1 MPQSR
6 TSRRVFPHL
15 HPLLLALAMTARQPR
30 TRERLLT
37 LCLGYLQTLGRH
49 TLTGVLR
56 SLGRDHLDWS
66 AAYRLFSRSRFDLD
80 IARRQVLATLLTT
93 LTPEAPLVVVL
104 DGTQLAR
111 TSPRFPGV
119 GWLRSPRTPVWRPGI
134 HRAQRWVGL
143 SALLPRSTDGAS
155 RAVPLW
161 FAPAP
166 SPTARAWPGHPP
178 LREWEAGLTAL
189 RWLRTCLDQAGETR
203 RRVLAVADGS
213 YGVAPLLRALPAGIS
228 LLARTT
234 RTRALFAL
242 PDSPVP
248 GHRGR
253 HRRYGER
260 GPTPEQTLHVRTGWR
275 TIPTWVRGRC
285 LHLRVH
291 TSGPWL
297 VKPAPEQP
305 VFLLVVRGI
314 DRARLGRR
322 GQREPAFLLVTAVPD
337 GTGGWSLPLPVAD
350 LVAWAWQRWEVEV
363 MHREL
368 KSGFG
373 LGQQQAWS
381 PSAAALVIPWVVW
394 LYATL
399 MLAGYLAWGWEQAA
413 RQAVWQR
420 RRRWTVRDVVQA
432 VQQELWHLPDVPIPP
447 VWAVIRGDPPA
458 IGLSI
463 WPIGPPAMATSRL

>member
-1 MPQSR
+1 MRQSR
-6 TSRRVFPHL
+6 TFRPVLSAL
-15 HPLLLALAMTARQPR
+15 LPLLLALATTARQQR

-37 LCLGYLQTLGRH
+37 LCLGYVQTLGRH
-49 TLTGVLR
+49 TMTGVLR
-56 SLGRDHLDWS
+56 SLGRDRLDWS
-66 AAYRLFSRSRFDLD
+66 AAYRLFSQARFDLEA
-80 IARRQVLATLLTT
+80 ARRVLLAVVLDTLG
-93 LTPEAPLVVVL
+93 PDDPLVVVL

-119 GWLRSPRTPVWRPGI
+119 WWLRSPRTPVWRPGI

-143 SALLPRSTDGAS
+143 SALLPRSTDGSS

-166 SPTARAWPGHPP
+166 SPRARAWPNHPP
-178 LREWEAGLTAL
+178 QTEWEAGLAAL
-189 RWLRTCLDQAGETR
+189 RWLRQALDEVGQTR

-234 RTRALFAL
+234 RNRALFAL
-242 PDSPVP
+242 PELAQP
-248 GHRGR
+248 GTRGR
-253 HRRYGER
+253 HRRYGTR
-260 GPTPEQTLHVRTGWR
+260 GPTPEQTLHLRAGWR
-275 TIPTWVRGRC
+275 TLPTWVRGRR

-297 VKPAPEQP
+297 VKPAPDQP

-314 DRARLGRR
+314 GRARLGRR
-322 GQREPAFLLVTAVPD
+322 GQREPAFLLVSAVPD
-337 GTGGWSLPLPVAD
+337 GIDGWKLPMPVAE

-381 PSAAALVIPWVVW
+381 PVAAALVIPWVVW
-394 LYATL
+394 LYAAL
-399 MLAGYLAWGWEQAA
+399 MLAGYLSWGWAPA
-413 RQAVWQR
+413 TRQAVWQR
-420 RRRWTVRDVVQA
+420 RRRWTVRDVGQA
-432 VQQELWHLPDVPIPP
+432 VQQELWGVSSAALPP
-447 VWAVIRGDPPA
+447 VWATIREDPPE
-458 IGLSI
+458 IRLTI
-463 WPIGPPAMATSRL
+463 WPMGPPATTASRL

>member
-1 MPQSR
+1 MAQSR
-6 TSRRVFPHL
+6 TSRPVLPHL
-15 HPLLLALAMTARQPR
+15 LPLLLSLALAARQHR

-49 TLTGVLR
+49 TITGVLR
-56 SLGRDHLDWS
+56 GLGRDRLDWS
-66 AAYRLFSRSRFDLD
+66 AAYRLFSQGRIDLEP
-80 IARRQVLATLLTT
+80 ARQRLLAGVLATLG
-93 LTPEAPLVVVL
+93 AHDPLVVVL
-104 DGTQLAR
+104 DGTQLPR
-111 TSPRFPGV
+111 TSARFPGV
-119 GWLRSPRTPVWRPGI
+119 GWLRSPRTPVWKPGI

-143 SALLPRSTDGAS
+143 SALLPRSGAGKS
-155 RAVPLW
+155 RTVPLH
-161 FAPAP
+161 FSPAP
-166 SPTARAWPGHPP
+166 SPTARPWPGHPP
-178 LREWEAGLTAL
+178 QKEWEAGLAAL
-189 RWLRTCLDQAGETR
+189 RWLRAALEQAGETR

-213 YGVAPLLRALPAGIS
+213 YSVAPLLRALPAGVS

-234 RTRALFAL
+234 RTRALYAL
-242 PDSPVP
+242 PPPPQP

-253 HRRYGER
+253 PRRYGER
-260 GPTPEQTLHVRTGWR
+260 GPTPEQTLQARSGWR
-275 TIPTWVRGRC
+275 TLPTWVRGRT

-297 VKPAPEQP
+297 VKPAPDQP

-314 DRARLGRR
+314 DRARQGRR
-322 GQREPAFLLVTAVPD
+322 GLRAPAFLLVTAVRSAD
-337 GTGGWSLPLPVAD
+337 GAWVLPLPVTE

-381 PSAAALVIPWVVW
+381 PLAACLVIPWVVW

-399 MLAGYLAWGWEQAA
+399 MLAGYQAWGWDAAA
-413 RQAVWQR
+413 RQAKWQR
-420 RRRWTVRDVVQA
+420 RRRWTARDVAQA
-432 VQQELWHLPDVPIPP
+432 VQQELWQLPGDPFPP

-458 IGLSI
+458 MVLTI
-463 WPIGPPAMATSRL
+463 WPMVPPATAASRL

>member
-1 MPQSR
+1 MSQSR
-6 TSRRVFPHL
+6 TSRPVLPVL
-15 HPLLLALAMTARQPR
+15 LPLLLALVMTARQVR
-30 TRERLLT
+30 TQECLLT
-37 LCLGYLQTLGRH
+37 LCLGYVQTLGRH

-56 SLGRDHLDWS
+56 SLGREGLDWS
-66 AAYRLFSRSRFDLD
+66 AAYRLFSQARFDLEA
-80 IARRQVLATLLTT
+80 ARRKLVETVLETL
-93 LTPEAPLVVVL
+93 AANDPLVVVL

-143 SALLPRSTDGAS
+143 SALLPRSADGGS

-166 SPTARAWPGHPP
+166 SPTARLWPDHPP
-178 LREWEAGLTAL
+178 QREWEAGLAAL
-189 RWLRTCLDQAGETR
+189 QWVRHHLDALGQSR

-213 YGVAPLLRALPAGIS
+213 YGVAPLLRALPAGVS

-242 PDSPVP
+242 PGAPVP

-253 HRRYGER
+253 QRRYGTR
-260 GPTPEQTLHVRTGWR
+260 GPTPEQTLRGRRGWR
-275 TIPTWVRGRC
+275 QIPTWVRGRR

-297 VKPAPEQP
+297 VKPAPDQP

-314 DRARLGRR
+314 GRERLGRR
-322 GQREPAFLLVTAVPD
+322 GKREPAFLLVTAVPD
-337 GTGGWSLPLPVAD
+337 GIGGWNLPLPVAD

-381 PSAAALVIPWVVW
+381 PVAAALVIPWVVW
-394 LYATL
+394 LYAIL
-399 MLAGYLAWGWEQAA
+399 MLAGYLVWGWNVAA
-413 RQAVWQR
+413 RHAKWQR
-420 RRRWTVRDVVQA
+420 RRRWTARDVA
-432 VQQELWHLPDVPIPP
+432 RSVQQELWHLPGEAFPP
-447 VWAVIRGDPPA
+447 VWATIRGDPPA
-458 IGLSI
+458 MTLTI
-463 WPIGPPAMATSRL
+463 WPIGPPATTASRL

>member
-1 MPQSR
+1 MAQSR
-6 TSRRVFPHL
+6 TSRPVLPHL
-15 HPLLLALAMTARQPR
+15 TPLLLALALTARQPR

-37 LCLGYLQTLGRH
+37 LCLGYIQTLGRH
-49 TLTGVLR
+49 TITGVLR
-56 SLGRDHLDWS
+56 SLGRDGLDWS
-66 AAYRLFSRSRFDLD
+66 AAYRLFARARFDLAV
-80 IARRQVLATLLTT
+80 ARRTLLAAVLTT
-93 LTPEAPLVVVL
+93 LGPDDPLVVVL

-143 SALLPRSTDGAS
+143 SALLPRSADGGS

-166 SPTARAWPGHPP
+166 SPTAHLWPDHPP
-178 LREWEAGLTAL
+178 QREWEAGLSAL
-189 RWLRTCLDQAGETR
+189 QWLRTQLDDLGQTR

-213 YGVAPLLRALPAGIS
+213 YGVAPLLRALPTGVS

-234 RTRALFAL
+234 RPRALFAL
-242 PDSPVP
+242 PDPPLP

-253 HRRYGER
+253 HRRYGAR
-260 GPTPEQTLHVRTGWR
+260 GPTPEQTLHARSGWR
-275 TIPTWVRGRC
+275 TLPTWVRGRL

-297 VKPAPEQP
+297 VKPAPNQP

-314 DRARLGRR
+314 GRQRLGRR
-322 GQREPAFLLVTAVPD
+322 GQRQPAFLLVTAVPD
-337 GTGGWSLPLPVAD
+337 GSGDWSLPLPMAD

-381 PSAAALVIPWVVW
+381 PVAAALVIPWVVW
-394 LYATL
+394 LYAAL
-399 MLAGYLAWGWEQAA
+399 VVAGYLSWGWEPAMAQAA
-413 RQAVWQR
+413 WQR
-420 RRRWTVRDVVQA
+420 RRRWTARDVACA
-432 VQQELWHLPDVPIPP
+432 VQQELWGQRGAVFPP
-447 VWAVIRGDPPA
+447 VWATIRGDPPA
-458 IGLSI
+458 MTLTV
-463 WPIGPPAMATSRL
+463 WPMGPPATTASRL

>member
-1 MPQSR
+1 
-6 TSRRVFPHL
+6 L
-15 HPLLLALAMTARQPR
+15 LPLLLALATTAPQPR

-49 TLTGVLR
+49 TITGVLR
-56 SLGRDHLDWS
+56 SLGRDGLDWS
-66 AAYRLFSRSRFDLD
+66 AAYRLFARERFDLAA
-80 IARRQVLATLLTT
+80 ARRRLVDTVLATLG
-93 LTPEAPLVVVL
+93 PDDPLVVAL
-104 DGTQLAR
+104 DGTQLPR

-143 SALLPRSTDGAS
+143 SALLPRSTLGGS
-155 RAVPLW
+155 RAVPLH

-166 SPTARAWPGHPP
+166 SPTARSWPEHPP
-178 LREWEAGLTAL
+178 QREWEAGLTAL
-189 RWLRTCLDQAGETR
+189 SWLRQTLDDLGQTP

-213 YGVAPLLRALPAGIS
+213 YSVAPLLRALPAGVS

-234 RTRALFAL
+234 RTRALYAL
-242 PDSPVP
+242 PDAPVP
-248 GHRGR
+248 GQRGR

-260 GPTPEQTLHVRTGWR
+260 GPTPEQLLHARSGWR
-275 TIPTWVRGRC
+275 TVPTWVRGRI

-297 VKPAPEQP
+297 VKPAPGQP
-305 VFLLVVRGI
+305 VFLLVVGGI
-314 DRARLGRR
+314 ERARLGRR
-322 GQREPAFLLVTAVPD
+322 GRREPAFLLATAVRSPQ
-337 GTGGWSLPLPVAD
+337 GTWVLPASVAD

-381 PSAAALVIPWVVW
+381 PRAAALVIPWVVW
-394 LYATL
+394 LYAAL
-399 MLAGYLAWGWEQAA
+399 MLAGYLSWGWEPATAQA
-413 RQAVWQR
+413 QWQR
-420 RRRWTVRDVVQA
+420 RRRWTARDVASA
-432 VQQELWHLPDVPIPP
+432 VQQELWGQTGTAFPP
-447 VWAVIRGDPPA
+447 VWATIRGHPPE
-458 IGLSI
+458 IRLSI
-463 WPIGPPAMATSRL
+463 WPMGPPATSASRL

>member
-1 MPQSR
+1 MAPSR
-6 TSRRVFPHL
+6 TSRPVL
-15 HPLLLALAMTARQPR
+15 AALLPLLVALATTARQQR

-37 LCLGYLQTLGRH
+37 LCLGYVQTLGRH

-56 SLGRDHLDWS
+56 SLGRDRLDWS
-66 AAYRLFSRSRFDLD
+66 AAYRLFAQARFDLNGG
-80 IARRQVLATLLTT
+80 RQVLLAAILTT
-93 LTPEAPLVVVL
+93 LAPIDPVVVVL

-111 TSPRFPGV
+111 TSPRVPGV

-143 SALLPRSTDGAS
+143 SALLPRSADGAS
-155 RAVPLW
+155 RAIPLW

-166 SPTARAWPGHPP
+166 SPRARAWPGHPP
-178 LREWEAGLTAL
+178 QTEWEAGLTAL
-189 RWLRTCLDQAGETR
+189 GWLRQTLDALGQTH

-213 YGVAPLLRALPAGIS
+213 YGVAPLLRALPPGSS

-234 RTRALFAL
+234 RTRALYAL
-242 PDSPVP
+242 PDAPVH
-248 GHRGR
+248 GQRGR
-253 HRRYGER
+253 HRRYGAR
-260 GPTPEQTLHVRTGWR
+260 GPTPEQTLHVRAGWR
-275 TIPTWVRGRC
+275 TVPTWVRGRL

-297 VKPAPEQP
+297 VKPAPGQP

-314 DRARLGRR
+314 GRERLGRR
-322 GQREPAFLLVTAVPD
+322 GQREPAFLLVPAMRTPD
-337 GTGGWSLPLPVAD
+337 GTWTLPLPVAD
-350 LVAWAWQRWEVEV
+350 LLAWAWQRWEVEV

-381 PSAAALVIPWVVW
+381 PVAAALVIPWVVW
-394 LYATL
+394 LYAAL
-399 MLAGYLAWGWEQAA
+399 MLAGYLSWGWEPAT

-420 RRRWTVRDVVQA
+420 RRRWTGRDVVQA
-432 VQQELWHLPDVPIPP
+432 VQQELWHLPGEPIPP
-447 VWAVIRGDPPA
+447 VWATIRGIPPQ
-458 IGLSI
+458 
-463 WPIGPPAMATSRL
+463 

>member
-1 MPQSR
+1 MAQSR
-6 TSRRVFPHL
+6 TSRPVLPHL
-15 HPLLLALAMTARQPR
+15 LPLLLALALTARQQR

-37 LCLGYLQTLGRH
+37 LCLGYIQTLGRH
-49 TLTGVLR
+49 TITGVLR
-56 SLGRDHLDWS
+56 SLGRDDLDWS
-66 AAYRLFSRSRFDLD
+66 AVYRLFSQARFDLEA
-80 IARRQVLATLLTT
+80 ARRVLLAAVLATL
-93 LTPEAPLVVVL
+93 AANDPLVVVL

-178 LREWEAGLTAL
+178 QREWEAGLTAL
-189 RWLRTCLDQAGETR
+189 SWLRACLDQVGETR

-213 YGVAPLLRALPAGIS
+213 YGVAPLLRALPRDVS

-242 PDSPVP
+242 PDAPQP
-248 GHRGR
+248 GQRGR

-260 GPTPEQTLHVRTGWR
+260 GPTPEQTLHARRGWR
-275 TIPTWVRGRC
+275 IVPTWVRGRL

-297 VKPAPEQP
+297 VTPAPDQP
-305 VFLLVVRGI
+305 VFLLVVRGM

-322 GQREPAFLLVTAVPD
+322 GRRQPAFLLVTAIQTPE
-337 GTGGWSLPLPVAD
+337 GTWTLPLPVAD

-381 PSAAALVIPWVVW
+381 PVAAALVIPWVVW
-394 LYATL
+394 LYGAL
-399 MLAGYLAWGWEQAA
+399 MLAGYVSWGWGPAPTQT
-413 RQAVWQR
+413 RWQR
-420 RRRWTVRDVVQA
+420 RRRWTGRDVAQA
-432 VQQELWHLPDVPIPP
+432 VQQELWQLPGDRFPP
-447 VWAVIRGDPPA
+447 VWAGIRGDPPEIA
-458 IGLSI
+458 LTV
-463 WPIGPPAMATSRL
+463 WPIAPPAMANSRL

>member
-1 MPQSR
+1 MRQSR
-6 TSRRVFPHL
+6 TSHPVLPHL
-15 HPLLLALAMTARQPR
+15 LPLLLALATTARQHR

-37 LCLGYLQTLGRH
+37 LCLGYVQTLGRH
-49 TLTGVLR
+49 TITGVLR
-56 SLGRDHLDWS
+56 SLGRDGLDWS
-66 AAYRLFSRSRFDLD
+66 AAYRLFAQSRIDLD
-80 IARRQVLATLLTT
+80 AACRHLLATLLAT
-93 LTPEAPLVVVL
+93 LGPDDPLVVVL

-119 GWLRSPRTPVWRPGI
+119 SWLRSPRTPVWRPGI

-143 SALLPRSTDGAS
+143 SALLPRSADGVS

-166 SPTARAWPGHPP
+166 SPTARPWPEHPP
-178 LREWEAGLTAL
+178 QKEWEAGLAAL
-189 RWLRTCLDQAGETR
+189 RWLRQTLDALGQQP

-213 YGVAPLLRALPAGIS
+213 YSVAPLLRALPADVS

-234 RTRALFAL
+234 RTRALYAL
-242 PDSPVP
+242 PPAPVP
-248 GHRGR
+248 GQRGR

-260 GPTPEQTLHVRTGWR
+260 GPTPEQMLHARSGWR
-275 TIPTWVRGRC
+275 MVPTWVRGRL

-297 VKPAPEQP
+297 VKPASEQP

-314 DRARLGRR
+314 GRERLGRR
-322 GQREPAFLLVTAVPD
+322 GRREPAFLLVTAVRSPQ
-337 GTGGWSLPLPVAD
+337 GTWGLPAPVSD

-381 PSAAALVIPWVVW
+381 PVAAALVIPWVVW
-394 LYATL
+394 LYASL
-399 MLAGYLAWGWEQAA
+399 MLAGYQAWGWEHAA
-413 RQAVWQR
+413 RQAKWQR
-420 RRRWTVRDVVQA
+420 WRRWTARDVA
-432 VQQELWHLPDVPIPP
+432 HSVQQELWQTTRSAFPP
-447 VWAVIRGDPPA
+447 VWAAIRGDPPEMTLTRWPM
-458 IGLSI
+458 GL
-463 WPIGPPAMATSRL
+463 PAAAASHL

>member
-1 MPQSR
+1 
-6 TSRRVFPHL
+6 
-15 HPLLLALAMTARQPR
+15 LLLALAATVRQHR

-37 LCLGYLQTLGRH
+37 LCLGYIQTLGRH
-49 TLTGVLR
+49 TLSGVLR
-56 SLGRDHLDWS
+56 SLGRDGLDWS
-66 AAYRLFSRSRFDLD
+66 ATYRLFSQGRIDLHL
-80 IARRQVLATLLTT
+80 ACQAVLAGVVATLDPT
-93 LTPEAPLVVVL
+93 APLVVIL
-104 DGTQLAR
+104 DGTQLPR

-143 SALLPRSTDGAS
+143 SALLPRSADGAS
-155 RAVPLW
+155 RAVPLH

-178 LREWEAGLTAL
+178 QREWEAGLAAL
-189 RWLRTCLDQAGETR
+189 GWLRAQLDELGQAG

-213 YGVAPLLRALPAGIS
+213 YSVAPLLRALPVGVS

-242 PDSPVP
+242 PAAPAA
-248 GHRGR
+248 GQRGR
-253 HRRYGER
+253 HRRYGTR
-260 GPTPEQTLHVRTGWR
+260 GPTPEQLLHVRCGWR
-275 TIPTWVRGRC
+275 TRPTWVRGRL

-297 VKPAPEQP
+297 VKPAPDQP

-314 DRARLGRR
+314 GRAHQGRR
-322 GQREPAFLLVTAVPD
+322 GRREPAFLLVSAVQTPQGD
-337 GTGGWSLPLPVAD
+337 WVLPASVTE

-381 PSAAALVIPWVVW
+381 PVAASVVIPWVVW

-399 MLAGYLAWGWEQAA
+399 ILAGYLAWGWEPAR

-420 RRRWTVRDVVQA
+420 RRRWTARDVVQA
-432 VQQELWHLPDVPIPP
+432 VQQELWGQAGAAFPP
-447 VWAVIRGDPPA
+447 AWATIRGDPPEMT
-458 IGLSI
+458 LTR
-463 WPIGPPAMATSRL
+463 WPGGPPATAASRL

>member
-6 TSRRVFPHL
+6 TSRPVLPQL
-15 HPLLLALAMTARQPR
+15 LPLLLALAVTARQHR
-30 TRERLLT
+30 TQERLLT

-56 SLGRDHLDWS
+56 SLGREGRDWS
-66 AAYRLFSRSRFDLD
+66 AAYRLFSQARVDLN
-80 IARRQVLATLLTT
+80 AGRRILLAAVLETLG
-93 LTPEAPLVVVL
+93 ANDPLVVVL

-111 TSPRFPGV
+111 TSARFPGV

-143 SALLPRSTDGAS
+143 SALLPRSADGVS
-155 RAVPLW
+155 RAVPVHV
-161 FAPAP
+161 APAP
-166 SPTARAWPGHPP
+166 SPTARPWPGHPP
-178 LREWEAGLTAL
+178 QREWEAGLAAL
-189 RWLRTCLDQAGETR
+189 GWLRMALDDLGQGG

-213 YGVAPLLRALPAGIS
+213 YSVAPLLRALPVGVS

-234 RTRALFAL
+234 RTRALYAL
-242 PDSPVP
+242 PPAPVP
-248 GHRGR
+248 GQRGR

-260 GPTPEQTLHVRTGWR
+260 GPTPEQTLHARSGWR
-275 TIPTWVRGRC
+275 TIPTWVRGRT

-297 VKPAPEQP
+297 VKLAPNQP
-305 VFLLVVRGI
+305 ILLLVVRGI
-314 DRARLGRR
+314 ARERLGRR
-322 GQREPAFLLVTAVPD
+322 GMRAPAFLLVTAVPD
-337 GTGGWSLPLPVAD
+337 GTGGWTLPLPVAD

-381 PSAAALVIPWVVW
+381 PVAAALVIPWVVW
-394 LYATL
+394 LYAAL
-399 MLAGYLAWGWEQAA
+399 MLSGYLSWGWKPATRTAA
-413 RQAVWQR
+413 WQR
-420 RRRWTVRDVVQA
+420 RRRWTVRDVAQA
-432 VQQELWHLPDVPIPP
+432 VQQELWQLPGDRFPP
-447 VWAVIRGDPPA
+447 VWAGIRGDPPEIA
-458 IGLSI
+458 LTV
-463 WPIGPPAMATSRL
+463 WPIAPPAMANSRL

>member
-6 TSRRVFPHL
+6 TPRSVLPRL
-15 HPLLLALAMTARQPR
+15 TPLLLALAVTARQPR
-30 TRERLLT
+30 TQERLLT

-56 SLGRDHLDWS
+56 SLGRDRLDWS
-66 AAYRLFSRSRFDLD
+66 AAYRLFSRVRFDLEA
-80 IARRQVLATLLTT
+80 ARRALLATVLTT
-93 LTPEAPLVVVL
+93 LGSDEPLVVVL

-111 TSPRFPGV
+111 TSARFPGV

-143 SALLPRSTDGAS
+143 SALLPRSVDGGS

-166 SPTARAWPGHPP
+166 APTARAWPGYPP
-178 LREWEAGLTAL
+178 QKEWEAGLTAL
-189 RWLRTCLDQAGETR
+189 RWLRACLDDLGQAP

-213 YGVAPLLRALPAGIS
+213 YGVAPLLRALPTGVS

-234 RTRALFAL
+234 RTRALYAL
-242 PDSPVP
+242 PPAP
-248 GHRGR
+248 LPEHRGR

-260 GPTPEQTLHVRTGWR
+260 GPTPAQILQTRTGWR
-275 TIPTWVRGRC
+275 TIPTWVRGRM
-285 LHLRVH
+285 LHLHVH

-297 VKPAPEQP
+297 VKPAPDQP

-314 DRARLGRR
+314 GRHRLGRW
-322 GQREPAFLLVTAVPD
+322 GQREPAVLLVSAVRSPD
-337 GTGGWSLPLPVAD
+337 GTWTLPLPVTE
-350 LVAWAWQRWEVEV
+350 LLAWAWQRWEVEV

-381 PSAAALVIPWVVW
+381 PVAAALVIPWVVW
-394 LYATL
+394 LYAAL
-399 MLAGYLAWGWEQAA
+399 MLAGYLSWDWEPAGRQAA
-413 RQAVWQR
+413 WQR
-420 RRRWTVRDVVQA
+420 RRRWTARDVACA
-432 VQQELWHLPDVPIPP
+432 VQQDLWGQHGAAFPP
-447 VWAVIRGDPPA
+447 VWATIRGDPPEMT
-458 IGLSI
+458 LTV
-463 WPIGPPAMATSRL
+463 WPMGPPATTASQL

>member
-6 TSRRVFPHL
+6 ISRPVL
-15 HPLLLALAMTARQPR
+15 SALQPLLLALALTARQHR

-37 LCLGYLQTLGRH
+37 LCLGYIQTLGRH

-56 SLGRDHLDWS
+56 SLGRDDLDWS
-66 AAYRLFSRSRFDLD
+66 AAYRLFSQARFDLD
-80 IARRQVLATLLTT
+80 AARRVLLAAVLSTLGATD
-93 LTPEAPLVVVL
+93 PLVVVL

-119 GWLRSPRTPVWRPGI
+119 SWLRSPRTPIWRPGI

-143 SALLPRSTDGAS
+143 SALLPRSADGAS
-155 RAVPLW
+155 RAVPLHV
-161 FAPAP
+161 APAP

-178 LREWEAGLTAL
+178 QREWEAGLSAL
-189 RWLRTCLDQAGETR
+189 QWLRTCLDQVGETR

-213 YGVAPLLRALPAGIS
+213 YSVAPLLRALPAGVS

-242 PDSPVP
+242 PEAPVP
-248 GHRGR
+248 GQRGR
-253 HRRYGER
+253 HRRYGVR
-260 GPTPEQTLHVRTGWR
+260 GPTPEQTLHTRSGWR
-275 TIPTWVRGRC
+275 TLPTWVRGRT

-297 VKPAPEQP
+297 VKPAPDQP

-314 DRARLGRR
+314 GRERLGRR
-322 GQREPAFLLVTAVPD
+322 GRRDPAFLLVTAVQTPQ
-337 GTGGWSLPLPVAD
+337 GAWVLPASVAEV
-350 LVAWAWQRWEVEV
+350 VAWAWQRWEVEV

-381 PSAAALVIPWVVW
+381 PIAASVVIPWVVW

-399 MLAGYLAWGWEQAA
+399 MLAGYQAWGWERAA
-413 RQAVWQR
+413 RQAKWQR
-420 RRRWTVRDVVQA
+420 RRRWTARDVAQA
-432 VQQELWHLPDVPIPP
+432 VQQELWQRPGETFPP
-447 VWAVIRGDPPA
+447 VWAVIRGN
-458 IGLSI
+458 
-463 WPIGPPAMATSRL
+463 PPAMHLIIWPMGSPATTASRL

>member
-6 TSRRVFPHL
+6 TSRPVLPHL
-15 HPLLLALAMTARQPR
+15 LPLLLALATTARQPR
-30 TRERLLT
+30 TQERLLT

-56 SLGRDHLDWS
+56 SLGRDGLDWS
-66 AAYRLFSRSRFDLD
+66 AAHRLFSQERFDLEA
-80 IARRQVLATLLTT
+80 ARRTVLETVLTT
-93 LTPEAPLVVVL
+93 LGGDEPLVVVL

-143 SALLPRSTDGAS
+143 SALLPRSADGVS

-161 FAPAP
+161 FVPAP
-166 SPTARAWPGHPP
+166 SPTARPWPGHPP
-178 LREWEAGLTAL
+178 QREWEAGRAAL
-189 RWLRTCLDQAGETR
+189 RWLRSCLDSLGQGP

-213 YGVAPLLRALPAGIS
+213 YSVAPLLRALPVGVS

-234 RTRALFAL
+234 RTRALYTL
-242 PDSPVP
+242 PPAPVP
-248 GHRGR
+248 GQRGR
-253 HRRYGER
+253 HRCYGER
-260 GPTPEQTLHVRTGWR
+260 GPTPEQTLQVRTGWR
-275 TIPTWVRGRC
+275 TVPTWVRGRL

-297 VKPAPEQP
+297 VKPVPDQP
-305 VFLLVVRGI
+305 VFLLVVGGI
-314 DRARLGRR
+314 ERVTQGRR
-322 GQREPAFLLVTAVPD
+322 GRREPAFLLVTAVPD
-337 GTGGWSLPLPVAD
+337 VDGTWSLPLPVAE
-350 LVAWAWQRWEVEV
+350 LLAWAWQRWEVEV

-381 PSAAALVIPWVVW
+381 PVAAALVVPWVVW
-394 LYATL
+394 LYASL
-399 MLAGYLAWGWEQAA
+399 VLAGYLSWGWDRAL
-413 RQAVWQR
+413 RQAKWQR
-420 RRRWTVRDVVQA
+420 RRRWTARDVAQA
-432 VQQELWHLPDVPIPP
+432 VQQELWGQAGAAFPP
-447 VWAVIRGDPPA
+447 VWAGIRGDPPEIA
-458 IGLSI
+458 LTV
-463 WPIGPPAMATSRL
+463 WPMGPPATSASRL